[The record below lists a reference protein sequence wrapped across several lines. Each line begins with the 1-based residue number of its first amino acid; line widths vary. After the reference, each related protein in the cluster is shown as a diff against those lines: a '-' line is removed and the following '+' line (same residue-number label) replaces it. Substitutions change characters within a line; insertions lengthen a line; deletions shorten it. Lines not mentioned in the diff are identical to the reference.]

1 VSMFDLS
8 NFTSFSTNDSFSV
21 TSQSPVSRLFYS
33 DANKL
38 YFEEIGGVRRFETD
52 QTPQVVLRERD
63 PDGCLR
69 REGEQSHD
77 TGVPPGMICSP
88 QET

>member
-21 TSQSPVSRLFYS
+21 TSQSPVSRLFHS
-33 DANKL
+33 DTNKL

-52 QTPQVVLRERD
+52 QTPQVVLRENFLD
-63 PDGCLR
+63 AK
-69 REGEQSHD
+69 
-77 TGVPPGMICSP
+77 TGLLTGLVGGKQGWKCPVPLLM
-88 QET
+88 T